1 VQSRF
6 VPGLAGILLV
16 LISLAVLAW
25 GMWPVG
31 RTSRQVSLHIPGS
44 AAQGN
49 YNVALTWP
57 SRLRIGDGGVIRL
70 VVEPTDP
77 PPDFGSATKII
88 VKSRLE
94 AVGLKA
100 VPGGESL
107 EPLLPG
113 RQAVFYWKVFP
124 ERDDDPEAVI
134 WVSLLSGPS
143 EMDASASQALQDSQ
157 LLTAQKIVVR
167 AEDLFGL
174 DGRVVRLLGSIG
186 IVFGLALCLDGY
198 LLMKKYTWKEA
209 GSGHA

>member
-1 VQSRF
+1 

-16 LISLAVLAW
+16 IISLTVFAW
-25 GMWPVG
+25 GIWPVE
-31 RTSRQVSLHIPGS
+31 RASRQASLRIPGS
-44 AAQGN
+44 TVQGT

-57 SRLRIGDGGVIRL
+57 SRLRLGDGGVIRL

-77 PPDFGSATKII
+77 PPDFGSATRII

-94 AVGLKA
+94 AGGLKA

-124 ERDDDPEAVI
+124 EGNDDPEAVI

-143 EMDASASQALQDSQ
+143 KADASASQALQGSQ
-157 LLTAQKIVVR
+157 LLTAQKIVIR
-167 AEDLFGL
+167 AKSLFGL
-174 DGRVVRLLGSIG
+174 HGQVVRLLGGIG

-198 LLMKKYTWKEA
+198 LMLKKYPWKEA